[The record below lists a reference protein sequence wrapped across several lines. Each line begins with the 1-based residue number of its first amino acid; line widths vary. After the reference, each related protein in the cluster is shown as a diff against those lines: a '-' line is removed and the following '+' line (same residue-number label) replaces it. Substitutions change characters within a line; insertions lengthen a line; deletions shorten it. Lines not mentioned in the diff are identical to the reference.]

1 MKDKNGGRFKDY
13 LLSGIVVCLIF
24 SLRCPAVTSNVTRH
38 STNVDLLKGKTVD
51 VVVGSKGIL
60 QLGRAAETLVE
71 DFEDVWSIN
80 SVVVSGGAVF
90 LGTSPNGGIYKYSLG
105 KLTKIYPA
113 QSQDSKDAD
122 SNQTEDTDVVKA
134 EQHLSNEH
142 IFVMSSDVS
151 GRLLAGVS
159 GEKCILLRLEKGEMK
174 TIFEPEDAKYI
185 FGITVDD
192 TGSIY
197 LGTGPEGKVYK
208 LDSFGKKP
216 QVIYDSKDKNILSL
230 AVGADGFVYAG
241 SDSRGLIYR
250 IDPGNESAT
259 VLYDSDQ
266 PEITALLFTGADDG
280 DLYAAATLA
289 EITQAQKISAPKVP
303 LAGRPESK
311 KEEGKSQTQGEDE
324 KKLQIANTKGAS
336 EDKPSTIPVP
346 PRKDAKPGKASYIY
360 RITKDGYVTEVFSEG
375 SVFFALEKQDNNL
388 ILATGNEG
396 RTFMIEPDSEQQ
408 VIIYEDRQASQ
419 ITAIA
424 VTGADV
430 YLGTANPAKLIR
442 LKKIFA
448 SEGTYISD
456 LIDAS
461 QPAKWGKLQ
470 IDADIPKGCKVSLA
484 CRSGNV
490 KDIND
495 PTFSQWTDPVE
506 VTEPVQLQCPVGRFC
521 QYKLILQSRD
531 GTTTPV
537 VREIAVANT
546 VPNLAPKVETV
557 SVEPVGD
564 KDKTGVFKIGYRAE
578 DKNNDKLIYRIDFRK
593 VGRKGWIEIKD
604 QLEEASFEW
613 DGRTVEDGRYEIRV
627 TASDEKGNTTI
638 TKLTSS
644 RISEQVVVDNT
655 GPVLDK
661 FTIDRKGQTATLK
674 LFVSDQFSA
683 IGKVEYTVDSNADW
697 AGAMPDD
704 LVYDTMKEH
713 FTIVIEE
720 VEPGDHVI
728 AVKISDDVG
737 NTTYRTFDLTE

>member
-1 MKDKNGGRFKDY
+1 MRDRNGRRFKRY
-13 LLSGIVVCLIF
+13 VLSAVLICLIMNLPCLGVTSGI
-24 SLRCPAVTSNVTRH
+24 TRH
-38 STNVDLLKGKTVD
+38 STNVDLIKGKTVD

-71 DFEDVWSIN
+71 NFEDVWSIN
-80 SVVVSGGAVF
+80 SVVVSGGTVF

-105 KLTKIYPA
+105 KLTKIYPT
-113 QSQDSKDAD
+113 QSQDNKDAD
-122 SNQTEDTDVVKA
+122 SNQTGDADTVKA

-142 IFVMSSDVS
+142 VFVMSSDVS

-174 TIFEPEDAKYI
+174 TIFEPEGAKYI
-185 FGITVDD
+185 FDITVDD

-208 LDSFGKKP
+208 LDSFGKNP
-216 QVIYDSKDKNILSL
+216 QVIYESRDKNILSL
-230 AVGADGFVYAG
+230 TVGADGFVYAG

-250 IDPGNESAT
+250 IDPAGKSAV
-259 VLYDSDQ
+259 VLYDSEQ
-266 PEITALLFTGADDG
+266 PEITSLLFTKSGDG

-289 EITQAQKISAPKVP
+289 EITQAQKIFTPKMP
-303 LAGRPESK
+303 LSGRPESESE
-311 KEEGKSQTQGEDE
+311 EEGGQSQSEGER
-324 KKLQIANTKGAS
+324 KLQIANTKDAS
-336 EDKPSTIPVP
+336 KDEASKIPVP
-346 PRKDAKPGKASYIY
+346 PRKDIKPEKASYIY
-360 RITKDGYVTEVFSEG
+360 RITKDGYVTDVFSEG
-375 SVFFALEKQDNNL
+375 AVFFALEEQDNNL

-396 RTFMIEPDSEQQ
+396 RTFMIESDSEQH
-408 VIIYEDRQASQ
+408 VVIYEDKQSSQ

-424 VTGADV
+424 VVGADV

-442 LKKIFA
+442 LKRTFA
-448 SEGTYISD
+448 AEGTYVSD

-484 CRSGNV
+484 SRSGNV
-490 KDIND
+490 KDVND
-495 PTFSQWTDPVE
+495 PTFSEWTKSVE

-521 QYKLILQSRD
+521 QYKLILQSSD
-531 GTTTPV
+531 GASTPV
-537 VREIAVANT
+537 IREIAVANT
-546 VPNLAPKVETV
+546 VPNLAPKVEAVT
-557 SVEPVGD
+557 VEPVEG

-578 DKNNDKLIYRIDFRK
+578 DKNNDKLVYRIDFRK

-627 TASDEKGNTTI
+627 TASDEKGNTTA

-661 FTIDRKGQTATLK
+661 FTIARKGEIVTLK
-674 LFVSDQFSA
+674 LFVSDKFSA

-704 LVYDTMKEH
+704 LVYDTVQER
-713 FTIVIEE
+713 FTIVIEKI
-720 VEPGDHVI
+720 EPGDHVI
-728 AVKISDDVG
+728 AVRIADDLG
-737 NTTYRTFDLTE
+737 NTTYRTFDLAE